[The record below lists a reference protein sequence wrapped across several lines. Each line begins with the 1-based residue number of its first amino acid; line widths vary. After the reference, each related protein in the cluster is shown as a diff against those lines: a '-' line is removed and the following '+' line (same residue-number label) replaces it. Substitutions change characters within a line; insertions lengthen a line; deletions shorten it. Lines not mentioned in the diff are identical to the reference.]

1 MGRGREGGRKER
13 MSSRSAIYKPLILSH
28 NSLVTLI
35 SLIIRIINFDSCLK
49 WHLSDVYAKSVTV
62 LFVIGKYSARVEP
75 VSVCLG
81 SGSLTDPNTCRF
93 SGPVQ
98 RAVAFSQ
105 NPQAS
110 FLCFD
115 R

>member
-1 MGRGREGGRKER
+1 M
-13 MSSRSAIYKPLILSH
+13 YKLLLLSH

-35 SLIIRIINFDSCLK
+35 FLIIRNISFGSCLK
-49 WHLSDVYAKSVTV
+49 WHLSDLYAKSVIV
-62 LFVIGKYSARVEP
+62 LFVIGKYSASLEP
-75 VSVCLG
+75 VRVYLSP
-81 SGSLTDPNTCRF
+81 GSLTNPITCRF

-110 FLCFD
+110 FSCIV